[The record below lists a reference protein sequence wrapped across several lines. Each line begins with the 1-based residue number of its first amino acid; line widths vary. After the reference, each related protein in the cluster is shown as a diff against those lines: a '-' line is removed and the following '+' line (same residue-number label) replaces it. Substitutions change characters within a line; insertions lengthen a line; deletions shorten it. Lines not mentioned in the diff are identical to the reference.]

1 MKKSLFKRAI
11 AAASAVPIA
20 LTQCLTF
27 ASAADNNAYI
37 SATSVAAGEAQ
48 SITMDK
54 ITYIAPSETV
64 STWNV
69 QFDSVIKAKIDS
81 GETTGTIDVTAIAD
95 KAVASAGS
103 YKDIVAEVAK
113 QITKNPVNYTIQ
125 ENGDI
130 VITGT
135 VSNLT
140 EAFETKVNNSL
151 GKHID
156 DMAAKYNNAEIA
168 NITFDSVD
176 VSGTFEITVKTSNLS
191 KSTDIPVIVKFTAD
205 GKDYGPIE
213 ALDYIDSKLTEY
225 KNTAYAQID
234 KISGID
240 AAAVKKDVDKGID
253 LYQNKIAK
261 AKNLYNDY
269 LSKNKSKSFE
279 NVGGVIGQINS
290 FLKNHGRSKQF
301 AESGA
306 GFMGDS
312 LVSELF
318 NAVLGELNNV
328 AAPTSVDITAAD
340 LGAFADSLNTVEAE
354 AVNGKN
360 QLTGLFEDAEKA
372 EVEAYYLSKNEKVTY
387 DMKKTTVKV
396 DLSDI
401 DNQIVLGL
409 NIERIVE
416 TEPITTVTT
425 TSTSTDTTTS
435 STTTSTETSS
445 TDSTSSTSSTS
456 TTSTTSTS
464 STSTSST
471 SSTSTTSTS
480 STSTSSTSSTS
491 TTSTSSTSTSSTSS
505 TSTTSTSSTSTS
517 STSSTST
524 TSTSSTSTSSTS
536 STSTSSTSSTST
548 SSTSSTSTSSTSS
561 TSTSSTSSTSTS
573 STSSTST
580 TSTESTT
587 TSSTEPFV
595 PVVTTT
601 VKNTYV
607 EAKTTY
613 GFYLD
618 TDEAFNNAQIEEAI
632 LHVTYES
639 GYTDSEGEYHFVS
652 SEEATFNITD
662 KVGFGNPTPI
672 NTYDRSNSS
681 FRYDVPVSYIGE
693 EDFTDSEGNVLIV
706 SGRGLYNVDNDRV
719 TVEVYIGVKG
729 DANLDN
735 SVDAVDASQVLAYY
749 TEIVNGASANEV
761 ILSQTRDDLVTSA
774 DSVYDHF
781 AAFLADVDLVSANN
795 NFVLKAPRN
804 LDPADSS
811 KILAYFTAT
820 VNGEPLGKET
830 WNEVLDL

>member
-27 ASAADNNAYI
+27 ASAANNNAYI
-37 SATSVAAGEAQ
+37 NATSVAAGEAQ

-191 KSTDIPVIVKFTAD
+191 KSTDIPVIVKFTAE

-213 ALDYIDSKLTEY
+213 ALDYIDGKLTEY

-240 AAAVKKDVDKGID
+240 TAAVKKDVDKGID
-253 LYQNKIAK
+253 FYQNKIAK

-269 LSKNKSKSFE
+269 LSKNKSKSFD

-387 DMKKTTVKV
+387 DMKKATVKV

-456 TTSTTSTS
+456 T
-464 STSTSST
+464 
-471 SSTSTTSTS
+471 
-480 STSTSSTSSTS
+480 
-491 TTSTSSTSTSSTSS
+491 
-505 TSTTSTSSTSTS
+505 S

-548 SSTSSTSTSSTSS
+548 SSTSSHY
-561 TSTSSTSSTSTS
+561 
-573 STSSTST
+573 
-580 TSTESTT
+580 
-587 TSSTEPFV
+587 
-595 PVVTTT
+595 
-601 VKNTYV
+601 TYDGRDDGP
-607 EAKTTY
+607 EAY
-613 GFYLD
+613 GF
-618 TDEAFNNAQIEEAI
+618 
-632 LHVTYES
+632 HMRS
-639 GYTDSEGEYHFVS
+639 GMR
-652 SEEATFNITD
+652 NIRI
-662 KVGFGNPTPI
+662 PC
-672 NTYDRSNSS
+672 YQR
-681 FRYDVPVSYIGE
+681 R
-693 EDFTDSEGNVLIV
+693 
-706 SGRGLYNVDNDRV
+706 
-719 TVEVYIGVKG
+719 
-729 DANLDN
+729 
-735 SVDAVDASQVLAYY
+735 
-749 TEIVNGASANEV
+749 
-761 ILSQTRDDLVTSA
+761 LSQRKVQEG
-774 DSVYDHF
+774 
-781 AAFLADVDLVSANN
+781 
-795 NFVLKAPRN
+795 
-804 LDPADSS
+804 SS
-811 KILAYFTAT
+811 S
-820 VNGEPLGKET
+820 
-830 WNEVLDL
+830 